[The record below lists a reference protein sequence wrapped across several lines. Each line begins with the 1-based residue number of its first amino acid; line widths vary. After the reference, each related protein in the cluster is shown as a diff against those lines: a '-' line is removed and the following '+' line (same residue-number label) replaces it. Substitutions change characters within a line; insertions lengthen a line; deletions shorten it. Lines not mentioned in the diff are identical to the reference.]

1 MPFFAQLSDLKARIA
16 DSGLQLRK
24 TKTLAGAGVLSAL
37 SLALNQFTIAVSQF
51 LEIGFSFLAAAV
63 CGFLYGPLVAGCAGV
78 ITDLLGYLL
87 RPNGGFFIGFVL
99 SEFVTGFLYGCWFY
113 KRPVTLLRTFL
124 ACLSVVLVVNFC
136 LTPLWLN
143 IMYGNAF
150 IITSVRLI
158 KNCIKLP
165 VDTALLYLLLKTV
178 EKQQLPKK

>member
-1 MPFFAQLSDLKARIA
+1 
-16 DSGLQLRK
+16 
-24 TKTLAGAGVLSAL
+24 
-37 SLALNQFTIAVSQF
+37 
-51 LEIGFSFLAAAV
+51 
-63 CGFLYGPLVAGCAGV
+63 
-78 ITDLLGYLL
+78 
-87 RPNGGFFIGFVL
+87 
-99 SEFVTGFLYGCWFY
+99 FLYGCWFY

-165 VDTALLYLLLKTV
+165 IDTALLYLLLKTV

>member
-1 MPFFAQLSDLKARIA
+1 TALSDLKARIA

-37 SLALNQFTIAVSQF
+37 ALALNQLTIMVSQF
-51 LEIGFSFLAAAV
+51 LEIGFSFLAAAA
-63 CGFLYGPLVAGCAGV
+63 CGFLYGPLVAGIAGV
-78 ITDLLGYLL
+78 VTDLLGYVM

-99 SEFVTGFLYGCWFY
+99 SEFVTGFLYGCFLY

-124 ACLSVVLVVNFC
+124 ACLSVVVVVNFF

-165 VDTALLYLLLKTV
+165 IDVALMYTLLKAV
-178 EKQQLPKK
+178 EKHQKK